1 MPDLTPIYAIP
12 KPNDADSMASALYT
26 TPRAMA
32 DGIETALQ
40 TILGQGTPTAWAN
53 VPLGSGWAAGPNGF
67 VYRRHLG
74 VVYLSIHA
82 LKGSWVGG
90 EAIGTLPSGFR
101 PSRTLVWAGAV
112 GHTGRILT
120 TGVIT
125 VESAASGG
133 GLFATTSYPL

>member
-40 TILGQGTPTAWAN
+40 TILGQGTPTSWAP
-53 VPLGSGWAAGPNGF
+53 VPLGSGWAAAANGF

-74 VVYLSIHA
+74 VVYVSMHVSKA
-82 LKGSWVGG
+82 TWTPG
-90 EAIGTLPSGFR
+90 ETVGTLPVGFR
-101 PSRTLVWAGAV
+101 PSRTLVWAGY
-112 GHTGRILT
+112 GTHTGRILT

-125 VESAASGG
+125 VESSPSGG
-133 GLFATTSYPL
+133 GMWGSFSFPL